1 MHLSDSILQI
11 YFHVLFFKG
20 ISMMCQT
27 IEECWDGDAEA
38 RLSAGCVEERIASL
52 SR

>member
-1 MHLSDSILQI
+1 ML
-11 YFHVLFFKG
+11 
-20 ISMMCQT
+20 CQT

-38 RLSAGCVEERIASL
+38 RLSAGCVEERIVAL